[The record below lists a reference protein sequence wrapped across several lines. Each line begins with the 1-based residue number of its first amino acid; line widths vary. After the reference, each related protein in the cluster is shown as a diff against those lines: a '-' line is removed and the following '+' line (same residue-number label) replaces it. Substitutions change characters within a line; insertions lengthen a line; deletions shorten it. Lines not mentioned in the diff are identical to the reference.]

1 MGFETKTEIQTA
13 VGGEV
18 KVRNIV
24 KRPLFL
30 PDDKLASNSYGHGG
44 VCVTCGRMTDC
55 PICDVEPGPVGTGGS
70 GDPDGNQQCLSKW
83 TLFTQGGS
91 GAGPMPDYGEGLGR
105 RMTVTVNV
113 GEGSQFLSGKYG
125 VTRTW
130 LSQPLYWPKQSSSRP
145 GPLTSTSIKTGSSSI
160 EVIFGQAKYYSIPYR
175 TSRKHFTG
183 KLQFSGWGVTVILRR
198 TWGTDQRQI
207 CVDRPYN
214 PNIQW
219 PFMDA
224 WKYPCTWPPQNMDQW
239 LYAVSRNDYP
249 PDLRACYKRSN
260 RWQLTCET
268 WSEKQVLIYH
278 AAVNAEG
285 LAKKIRCQ
293 DFAGIEPGLVAQ
305 SDESWNGPYRRSK
318 SVPDYTYDPEPGETR
333 RRISAPYPLDF
344 WKWEGDPPSIIIFPS
359 ENEIYKPAS
368 AQASRSAM
376 TGTGTV
382 T

>member
-55 PICDVEPGPVGTGGS
+55 PICDVEPGGVGTGGS
-70 GDPDGNQQCLSKW
+70 GDPDGNQQCLANW
-83 TLFTQGGS
+83 TLFISGGS
-91 GAGPMPDYGEGLGR
+91 AAGPQPDYQAEETK
-105 RMTVTVNV
+105 RMTVQVSSK
-113 GEGSQFLSGKYG
+113 GARFLNGGYSMKA
-125 VTRTW
+125 TW
-130 LSQPLYWPKQSSSRP
+130 LSQPMFWPKQNTTRP
-145 GPLTSTSIKTGSSSI
+145 GPLTAASIKYGSSS
-160 EVIFGQAKYYSIPYR
+160 VSLTFGHVEYDSNPWR
-175 TSRKHFTG
+175 TSRKHF
-183 KLQFSGWGVTVILRR
+183 SS
-198 TWGTDQRQI
+198 QRQFDGFGATVTLTRHWYRGGRQDI

-219 PFMDA
+219 PYLDA
-224 WKYPCTWPPQNMDQW
+224 WKYPCTWPPQHMDQW

-249 PDLRACYKRSN
+249 PDHRACYTRTN
-260 RWQLTCET
+260 GRLTCEY

-278 AAVNAEG
+278 AAVSAEG

-293 DFAGIEPGLVAQ
+293 DFAGLELGIVAQ

-318 SVPDYTYDPEPGETR
+318 SVFDYSYDPEPGETR

-344 WKWEGDPPSIIIFPS
+344 WKWEGSTPSIVIFPS